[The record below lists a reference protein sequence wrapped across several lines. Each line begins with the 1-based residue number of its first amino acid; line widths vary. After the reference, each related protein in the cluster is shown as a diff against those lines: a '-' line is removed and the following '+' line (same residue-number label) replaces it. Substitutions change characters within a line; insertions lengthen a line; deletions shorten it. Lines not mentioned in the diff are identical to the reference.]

1 MGIAFARLYE
11 STQPVFGAQ
20 YMIEHA
26 APKDHPLESIVRRI
40 SPSNPESENEPR
52 MEQTNKAPEPF
63 SPTLSPSSIKAP
75 ALLID
80 RKLKVV
86 WQNKAAGTELWHLT
100 AGRSRISAG
109 MDIFDLLLDPEFQ
122 SKVTNWRQ
130 WTAFF
135 VQHAIGLASI
145 EYVKEQVAKRDER
158 EHEVLQSMLD
168 EPALSYSRDVFSGR
182 LRQVHANGMIAS
194 YWVVATDF
202 TEGRLLVF
210 DNASSAAAETGMA
223 RAAEIEQRLETVRQ
237 HPQPV
242 QMPIHILAAR
252 LNNSETL
259 QTEMLSEEYSR
270 LLQRLWHSAIEI
282 IENFGGIFGPHTN
295 SGLLGFFVPVAHAEY
310 NPMHVIE
317 CALELKTKMVELGRE
332 WKIRKGWLHEL
343 ELNIGIHSA
352 DELLGTVRSSLGDGL
367 ATFGRTLRI
376 ATRLSDLSPQGQIW
390 VTKEL
395 INRLAPKAMKNLRFG
410 VFRTDNNRQVFV
422 SRCFSRIRD
431 LSTLPPLKDDLDAEL
446 GAVAVT
452 QLFDRQR
459 Q

>member
-1 MGIAFARLYE
+1 
-11 STQPVFGAQ
+11 
-20 YMIEHA
+20 MIEYA
-26 APKDHPLESIVRRI
+26 TPQGHPLESIVRKF
-40 SPSNPESENEPR
+40 SPSTSEADSELGTESPSTRPSES
-52 MEQTNKAPEPF
+52 TV
-63 SPTLSPSSIKAP
+63 PTLSPQTIKAP

-80 RKLKVV
+80 RQLRLV
-86 WQNKAAGTELWHLT
+86 WQNQAARTDLWHLT
-100 AGRSRISAG
+100 SGRARASLGIE
-109 MDIFDLLLDPEFQ
+109 IFDLLLDPGFQ
-122 SKVTNWRQ
+122 SKVNNWRQ
-130 WTAFF
+130 WAVFF
-135 VQHAIGLASI
+135 IQHAIGLASM
-145 EYVKEQVAKRDER
+145 EFVKELIAKRDER
-158 EHEVLQSMLD
+158 EHEVLQSMLN
-168 EPALSYSRDVFSGR
+168 EPGLSYSRDVFSGR

-202 TEGRLLVF
+202 AEGRLLVF
-210 DNASSAAAETGMA
+210 DSASAAAAETGMA
-223 RAAEIEQRLETVRQ
+223 RAAEIEQRLEAVRQ

-252 LNNSETL
+252 LNNSDTL
-259 QTEMLSEEYSR
+259 QTEMISEEYSR

-282 IENFGGIFGPHTN
+282 IENYGGIFGPHTN
-295 SGLLGFFVPVAHAEY
+295 SGLLGFFVPVGQAEH

-317 CALELKTKMVELGRE
+317 CALELKTKMAELGRE

-376 ATRLSDLSPQGQIW
+376 AICLSDLSNQGQIW

-395 INRLAPKAMKNLRFG
+395 INRLPPKSMNNLRFG

-431 LSTLPPLKDDLDAEL
+431 LSNLLPLKSELDIEL